1 MVILLVFGVIG
12 TINFCLVEWSFKRAA
27 ANTAANQLKQNG
39 NGKLQIEIHSD

>member
-39 NGKLQIEIHSD
+39 KLQIEIHSD